1 MPHDAPAGNRPD
13 TTAAAWAVEI
23 QIRRFA
29 MLNDAHDHDGLA
41 AMFTDDG
48 RFARPTE
55 PDQPIIGRDAIR
67 MFFRDRPK
75 RMTRH
80 VMANTLVDIVSD
92 HEVRAHSYVLLHMA
106 DRTLVGDFFDR
117 LVLQDG
123 LWLFADRRGT
133 LAF

>member
-1 MPHDAPAGNRPD
+1 MNGSAMMDVE
-13 TTAAAWAVEI
+13 WAVER

-48 RFARPTE
+48 SFARPTE
-55 PDQPIIGRDAIR
+55 PDAPVVGREAIR
-67 MFFRDRPK
+67 AFFRDRPK
-75 RMTRH
+75 RVTRH
-80 VMANTLVDIVSD
+80 VMANVLVEILSDREVS
-92 HEVRAHSYVLLHMA
+92 AHSYVVLHMA

-117 LVLQDG
+117 LILRDG
-123 LWLFADRRGT
+123 IWLFAQRRGT